1 MAQRGALPPL
11 RVQVPALGTAP
22 SQRLSKY
29 YMAFSPSTTPTPVIH
44 NRPHTGRLWIAVLL
58 QLSSLYAVH
67 QWLSRSQEQS
77 VVNFAF
83 LSFFVA
89 SLVLGL
95 LQRPWKG
102 RAIGSSQWLLLLL
115 SGGLLA
121 LSFMLR
127 MRGLAVV
134 GPLETILAD
143 YAGAVVGK
151 VLIKAQRK
159 VHGIGNAKVRGA
171 VALFAGLYFLS
182 QGWAVSSC
190 SPLSSL
196 FVPVTKTRTFVTA
209 RLIRSAKIGS
219 SGDSRTAGGEEAL
232 QLEKDCAKYL
242 SIIAPLC
249 AGLLSSVQRL
259 LPSRTSL
266 GSIPKR
272 RLQSL
277 TYVTA
282 GMVLLPVAL
291 FQAAVAEAGSMD
303 GKVLWPLFSMI
314 AFGMVG
320 AYFAEFFSEEKLLIS
335 PLGTM
340 HFGITACCVCIL
352 ELWHG
357 SNFSLIGFVV
367 CCALLAIGVRA
378 AAFISGG
385 LDWNSMSER
394 EYSGASVMSM
404 IQTPLYHIWTDVKT
418 RKIAMFLL
426 INTSF
431 MVVEFVFGFLSNS
444 LGLISDAC
452 HMLFDCAALAIGLY
466 ASYISRLPANSKF
479 QFGYGRFEVLSG
491 YANAVFLILVAS
503 LIVLESLERLLEPPE
518 ISTGSLLIV
527 SVGGLLVNVV
537 GLIFFHEAHH
547 HAHGSGP
554 CVHVHAHH
562 DTFVPIPA
570 PKNDRDANVHHTSL
584 KTSAP
589 PKVVH
594 SYWQSP
600 SQSHHHTL
608 DSPILNLQGTSQS
621 RVENHSSNRSSP
633 LTSSHS
639 EPNETRASAHSQ
651 FSPHSHDGTSAVHEQ
666 AGGSLYSRNHEKHQV
681 HSSGNHTA
689 DGQEGSKD
697 KLAHQQQ
704 SARQEHNH
712 LGAPQRSGSTHAHVH
727 SESCSHGHH
736 HNVAS
741 TAVQGH
747 VGHEQA
753 VTYPKPHEDQ
763 RGFLK
768 ENPRSG
774 TATSEPK
781 SPRHI
786 HHKVHVLAKRPV
798 LMRSASAFKNQMV
811 VIHPHHPHTNSSSG
825 DTHGHGHLGE
835 HQEHNHD
842 HHGHGVHTH
851 SAFKHQQVVMECDDH
866 HDQSASQPNSSQ
878 ADVHGHGH
886 GHFNNHHVQG
896 HSGDYHGHN
905 HSGIDNDGEDKIH
918 LRQLVHISGEL
929 DGDFDSDHHHHH
941 NHKANEGH
949 SGEHSHHHG
958 GKPCSHDHSHEH
970 GGHEGHDHHHHGHS
984 HGDHDDHGDH
994 QHIDHN
1000 MEGIFLHILAD
1011 TLGSVGVVIS
1021 TLLIKYKGWLFTDP
1035 ACSIF
1040 ISVLIVSSVVPLVRN
1055 SAELLLQRVPR
1066 SAEKRIEKALKKV
1079 EVVDGVH
1086 DWHKLHVWSYTN
1098 TELVGTLRLHASL
1111 GTDKQLVR
1119 GKVTKILQAAGISD
1133 LTLEVED
1140 LEHEDE

>member
-1 MAQRGALPPL
+1 MAQRGVLPPL

-29 YMAFSPSTTPTPVIH
+29 HMAFSPCTTPTPVIH
-44 NRPHTGRLWIAVLL
+44 HRPHTGRLWIAVLL

-102 RAIGSSQWLLLLL
+102 RAIVSSQWLLLLL

-134 GPLETILAD
+134 GPLETILAE
-143 YAGAVVGK
+143 YAGAVLGK

-159 VHGIGNAKVRGA
+159 VHGIGDAK
-171 VALFAGLYFLS
+171 
-182 QGWAVSSC
+182 
-190 SPLSSL
+190 
-196 FVPVTKTRTFVTA
+196 
-209 RLIRSAKIGS
+209 
-219 SGDSRTAGGEEAL
+219 
-232 QLEKDCAKYL
+232 
-242 SIIAPLC
+242 
-249 AGLLSSVQRL
+249 RL

-272 RLQSL
+272 RLQAL

-282 GMVLLPVAL
+282 GMVLFPVAL
-291 FQAAVAEAGSMD
+291 FQAAVGEAGFMD

-320 AYFAEFFSEEKLLIS
+320 AFYGEFFSEEKLLIS
-335 PLGTM
+335 PLGPM

-352 ELWHG
+352 ELWYG

-385 LDWNSMSER
+385 LDWNSISDR

-466 ASYISRLPANSKF
+466 ASYISRLPANSRF

-570 PKNDRDANVHHTSL
+570 PKNDRDTNVHHTSL
-584 KTSAP
+584 KTSAA

-594 SYWQSP
+594 SHWHSP
-600 SQSHHHTL
+600 SHHHTL

-621 RVENHSSNRSSP
+621 RVESLSSNRLSQ
-633 LTSSHS
+633 LTSPHS
-639 EPNETRASAHSQ
+639 EPNETGASAHSQ
-651 FSPHSHDGTSAVHEQ
+651 FSPHSYDGTSAVHEQ
-666 AGGSLYSRNHEKHQV
+666 AGSLLHSRNQEKHKD
-681 HSSGNHTA
+681 HSSGNHVA
-689 DGQEGSKD
+689 DGQQGSKD
-697 KLAHQQQ
+697 KLAHQQH

-712 LGAPQRSGSTHAHVH
+712 LGAQQRTDSTHAHVH
-727 SESCSHGHH
+727 SASCSHGHH

-747 VGHEQA
+747 VGNEQA
-753 VTYPKPHEDQ
+753 YSHSKPHEDQ
-763 RGFLK
+763 GGSSK
-768 ENPRSG
+768 ENPRS
-774 TATSEPK
+774 
-781 SPRHI
+781 
-786 HHKVHVLAKRPV
+786 
-798 LMRSASAFKNQMV
+798 
-811 VIHPHHPHTNSSSG
+811 
-825 DTHGHGHLGE
+825 DTHGHSHSGE

-866 HDQSASQPNSSQ
+866 HDQNASQPNASQ
-878 ADVHGHGH
+878 ADPHRHEHGHH
-886 GHFNNHHVQG
+886 GQG
-896 HSGDYHGHN
+896 HSGDHHGHS
-905 HSGIDNDGEDKIH
+905 HSGIGNDGEDKIH

-941 NHKANEGH
+941 NHKANEFH